1 MARPRTV
8 IKSKDFLTNEKA
20 EWDFAGVP
28 GYQKP
33 MAVAWEYS
41 RELAKLV
48 GKKVFVPPAY
58 KFVFQGQKHP
68 LTPIL
73 KSEYLDTVYCS
84 FLMCVHWPG
93 IPFRKLSYT
102 DLRHAFENA
111 SWPRPKP
118 AEKTQWINSSYF
130 KSSPR
135 FTDPC
140 FVEGNTNS
148 DLQADF
154 LKRLVP
160 PIIRDLTPTGII
172 NKETFKL
179 EGLTTPAG
187 NGQRR
192 LHPSMK
198 IVLIDMDRHPWQIED
213 SLKQLLKDNN
223 KLLERGRSDYEKDLS
238 ALTIYRLKKF
248 FGSLSKME
256 NAIQENLGSS
266 KKKAVKE
273 ATKNSKE
280 FRRNSIVSRE
290 LWAEYL
296 KHAHYRLGLEK
307 CPHDD
312 KDSRF
317 VSSVFCF
324 SVPSRFLI
332 KKLNLP
338 KATLKSSLQP
348 PPAHFFPFNHKRKD
362 RF

>member
-1 MARPRTV
+1 MPRHKGPATT
-8 IKSKDFLTNEKA
+8 KSFLVEESK
-20 EWDFAGVP
+20 EWSFACIP

-41 RELAKLV
+41 RELAKLA
-48 GKKVFVPPAY
+48 GKKGFIPPAY

-68 LTPIL
+68 LSPVL

-84 FLMCVHWPG
+84 FLISAHWPG
-93 IPFRKLSYT
+93 IPFRQLSYP

-118 AEKTQWINSSYF
+118 AEKTQWINSSLF

-140 FVEGNTNS
+140 FVEGSATPK
-148 DLQADF
+148 LQKDF

-172 NKETFKL
+172 NKKTFKL

-187 NGQRR
+187 HRQRR

-213 SLKQLLKDNN
+213 SIKQLLKDNN

-238 ALTIYRLKKF
+238 ALTIYRLNKF
-248 FGSLSKME
+248 FGSFSKMAKAIEE
-256 NAIQENLGSS
+256 NFGSP
-266 KKKAVKE
+266 KKKAEKEVVK
-273 ATKNSKE
+273 KSKE

-332 KKLNLP
+332 KEQK
-338 KATLKSSLQP
+338 
-348 PPAHFFPFNHKRKD
+348 PA
-362 RF
+362 

>member
-20 EWDFAGVP
+20 EWDFAVVP

-48 GKKVFVPPAY
+48 GKKVFVPPAHR
-58 KFVFQGQKHP
+58 FIFQNQEQP
-68 LTPIL
+68 LSPVL
-73 KSEYLDTVYCS
+73 RSEYIDSAFCS
-84 FLMCVHWPG
+84 FLISTHWPV
-93 IPFRKLSYT
+93 IPFRQLSYP

-111 SWPRPKP
+111 SWPRPKLD
-118 AEKTQWINSSYF
+118 EKTEWINSSHF

-140 FVEGNTNS
+140 FVEGSTTPN
-148 DLQADF
+148 LQKDF

-160 PIIRDLTPTGII
+160 PIIRDLTPNGLI
-172 NKETFKL
+172 NKESLNKL
-179 EGLTTPAG
+179 KGLITRLG
-187 NGQRR
+187 YGVRR

-248 FGSLSKME
+248 FGSFSKMTK
-256 NAIQENLGSS
+256 AIEENLGSP
-266 KKKAVKE
+266 KKKAEKAVV
-273 ATKNSKE
+273 KNSEE

-307 CPHDD
+307 CPHDH

-332 KKLNLP
+332 KK
-338 KATLKSSLQP
+338 
-348 PPAHFFPFNHKRKD
+348 
-362 RF
+362 

>member
-1 MARPRTV
+1 VARPRTV

-58 KFVFQGQKHP
+58 KFIFQNQEQP
-68 LTPIL
+68 LSPVL
-73 KSEYLDTVYCS
+73 RSEYIDTAFCS
-84 FLMCVHWPG
+84 FLLSTLWPE
-93 IPFRKLSYT
+93 IPFRQLSYP

-118 AEKTQWINSSYF
+118 AEKAQWINSPHF
-130 KSSPR
+130 KASPR

-140 FVEGNTNS
+140 FVEGSTTR
-148 DLQADF
+148 DLQEDF

-172 NKETFKL
+172 NKKTFKL

-187 NGQRR
+187 HRQRR

-198 IVLIDMDRHPWQIED
+198 IVLIDIDRHPWQIED

-248 FGSLSKME
+248 FGSFSKMTK
-256 NAIQENLGSS
+256 AIEENLGSP
-266 KKKAVKE
+266 KKKAEKE
-273 ATKNSKE
+273 FVKNSKE
-280 FRRNSIVSRE
+280 FKRNSIVSRE

-324 SVPSRFLI
+324 SVPNRFLI
-332 KKLNLP
+332 KKI
-338 KATLKSSLQP
+338 K
-348 PPAHFFPFNHKRKD
+348 PA
-362 RF
+362 

>member
-1 MARPRTV
+1 MFMPRHRSPVTV
-8 IKSKDFLTNEKA
+8 KSYLKEQNK

-33 MAVAWEYS
+33 MAVAWEYG

-48 GKKVFVPPAY
+48 GKRVFVPPTY
-58 KFVFQGQKHP
+58 KFIFQNQEQP
-68 LTPIL
+68 LSPVL
-73 KSEYLDTVYCS
+73 RSEYIDSAFCS
-84 FLMCVHWPG
+84 FLISTHWPV
-93 IPFRKLSYT
+93 IPFRQLSYP
-102 DLRHAFENA
+102 DLRHAFDNA
-111 SWPRPKP
+111 PWPRPKP
-118 AEKTQWINSSYF
+118 HEKKEWINSSHF
-130 KSSPR
+130 KLSPR

-140 FVEGNTNS
+140 FVEGSATPEV
-148 DLQADF
+148 QKDF

-160 PIIRDLTPTGII
+160 PIVRDLTPNGLI
-172 NKETFKL
+172 NKESFNKL
-179 EGLTTPAG
+179 KGLITRLG
-187 NGQRR
+187 YGVRR

-248 FGSLSKME
+248 FGSFSKMTK
-256 NAIQENLGSS
+256 AIEENLGSP
-266 KKKAVKE
+266 KKKAEKE
-273 ATKNSKE
+273 VVKNSEK

-307 CPHDD
+307 CPHDH

-332 KKLNLP
+332 KK
-338 KATLKSSLQP
+338 
-348 PPAHFFPFNHKRKD
+348 
-362 RF
+362 

>member
-1 MARPRTV
+1 MARPRTT
-8 IKSKDFLTNEKA
+8 IKGKGFLTNERA
-20 EWDFAGVP
+20 EWDFAGIP

-48 GKKVFVPPAY
+48 GKRVFVPPAY
-58 KFVFQGQKHP
+58 RFIFQNQERA
-68 LTPIL
+68 L
-73 KSEYLDTVYCS
+73 KPVLRSEYIDSAFCS
-84 FLMCVHWPG
+84 FLLSTHWPE
-93 IPFRKLSYT
+93 IPFRQLSYP

-118 AEKTQWINSSYF
+118 DEKTQWINSSHF
-130 KSSPR
+130 KASPR

-140 FVEGNTNS
+140 FVEGSNNPN
-148 DLQADF
+148 LQKEF

-160 PIIRDLTPTGII
+160 PIIRDLTPNGLI
-172 NKETFKL
+172 NKESFNKL
-179 EGLTTPAG
+179 KGLITRLG
-187 NGQRR
+187 YGVRR

-248 FGSLSKME
+248 FGSFSKMAKAIKE
-256 NAIQENLGSS
+256 NPESRKQAVE
-266 KKKAVKE
+266 KKDD
-273 ATKNSKE
+273 KNSKE

-312 KDSRF
+312 KDSRS

-332 KKLNLP
+332 KK
-338 KATLKSSLQP
+338 
-348 PPAHFFPFNHKRKD
+348 
-362 RF
+362 